1 MEGSPDEEHG
11 QPGRAAHG
19 PRRQPAPPNLW
30 ILLGITV
37 LSLAITVLVLILTAI
52 GG

>member
-11 QPGRAAHG
+11 QSGRATHG
-19 PRRQPAPPNLW
+19 PERDPAPPNLW
-30 ILLGITV
+30 ILIGITV
-37 LSLAITVLVLILTAI
+37 LSLAITALVLILTAI